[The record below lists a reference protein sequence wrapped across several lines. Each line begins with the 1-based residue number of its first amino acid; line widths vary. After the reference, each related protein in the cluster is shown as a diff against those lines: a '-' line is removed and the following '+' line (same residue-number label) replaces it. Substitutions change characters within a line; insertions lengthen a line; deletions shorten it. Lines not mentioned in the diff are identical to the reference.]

1 MPAPPRPA
9 GEASPRPRPSRSI
22 PSAWRAVAL
31 LLAAAACVG
40 ATQGRLAAT
49 RARVKETSDVYALPP
64 PEQVVT
70 LSLGYRAALAD
81 VLWAH
86 VLVAQGLH
94 TMERRRFENLTL
106 LIDAIN
112 ALDPTLREPYLYAD
126 ALITIQH
133 GAPSRKEVLKAREIL
148 ERGAANRPLDGE
160 IWLSLGH
167 FVAFIAPGSYLTDP
181 AERAAW
187 RLEGAKML
195 ARAAELGGSDS
206 SISWQALSGAS
217 VLRRAGDREAAIR
230 FLQRTLA
237 VTDDP
242 ELRQQITR
250 DLEALL
256 GEKQAD
262 MYRAR
267 QEALQEL
274 RARDLPF
281 IGKTLLL
288 VLGPPADPAFCAG
301 GAHAED
307 PRCALTWEE
316 WYDRRVKMPEDG
328 TTEAQKAP
336 RQ

>member
-1 MPAPPRPA
+1 MT
-9 GEASPRPRPSRSI
+9 ASPRPAEEGSPRPRRSRSI
-22 PSAWRAVAL
+22 PSVPSGLRAVAL

-40 ATQGRLAAT
+40 MTQGRLAAT
-49 RARVKETSDVYALPP
+49 RARVKETHDVYALPP

-133 GAPSRKEVLKAREIL
+133 GATPREEVLKAREIL

-195 ARAAELGGSDS
+195 ARAAELGGSDP
-206 SISWQALSGAS
+206 SIRWQALSGAS
-217 VLRRAGDREAAIR
+217 VLRRAGEREAAIR

-242 ELRQQITR
+242 ELRQRITR

-256 GEKQAD
+256 GEK
-262 MYRAR
+262 RAQGR
-267 QEALQEL
+267 
-274 RARDLPF
+274 
-281 IGKTLLL
+281 
-288 VLGPPADPAFCAG
+288 
-301 GAHAED
+301 
-307 PRCALTWEE
+307 
-316 WYDRRVKMPEDG
+316 
-328 TTEAQKAP
+328 
-336 RQ
+336 